1 MQAPKPNSTL
11 VILTP
16 GFPENE
22 AESVMIPTKQVFI
35 RELNRLYP
43 SLNIIILSFRLPL
56 STASY
61 NWYQNTVIPF
71 GDTKK
76 GKATTLIKWIRVW
89 KRLNQLTSQHKIIGI
104 ISFWCGECALVGKYF
119 GWYKN
124 IKHYSWISGQDARES
139 NRLVKLIRPRAE
151 ELVAM
156 SDFLVGEFYRNHKI
170 RPKHLIPNGI
180 DPSCFGMASNK
191 RTIDVL
197 GAGSL
202 STQKHYDV
210 FIDIIAELTRYL
222 PAINSKICGEGEEE
236 ERLKLLIE
244 RKQLQKNVALLGTTG
259 HRETLKLMQCAKVF
273 IHTSSYEG
281 FGAVCIEALHAGAHV
296 ISFCKPMEK
305 EIEHWHFVKSKA
317 EMVQKTLELLRS
329 PDTDYTPVTP
339 YLMKDSARSF
349 INLFIAEKLTP

>member
-1 MQAPKPNSTL
+1 MQALKQTSTL

-35 RELNRLYP
+35 QELNRLYP
-43 SLNIIILSFRLPL
+43 SLNIIILSFRLPV

-71 GDTKK
+71 GSTPK
-76 GKATTLIKWIRVW
+76 GKANTFIKWIRVW
-89 KRLNQLTSQHKIIGI
+89 KKLNQLKSQHKIIGI
-104 ISFWCGECALVGKYF
+104 ISFWCGECALVGRYF
-119 GWYKN
+119 GRYTN
-124 IKHYSWISGQDARES
+124 IKHYCWISGQDARES
-139 NRLVKLIRPRAE
+139 NKLVKLIRPEAE

-170 RPKHLIPNGI
+170 RPKHVIPNGI
-180 DPSCFGMASNK
+180 DPSRFGMASNK

-202 STQKHYDV
+202 SRQKHYDV
-210 FIDIIAELTRYL
+210 FIEIIAELTQHL

-236 ERLKLLIE
+236 DRLKFLIE
-244 RKQLQKNVALLGTTG
+244 RKQLQKNVSLLGTTG
-259 HRETLKLMQCAKVF
+259 HTETLRLMQCARVF
-273 IHTSSYEG
+273 LHTSSYEG
-281 FGAVCIEALHAGAHV
+281 FGAVCVEALHAGAHV

-305 EIEHWHFVKSKA
+305 EIEHWHFVKSKQ
-317 EMVQKTLELLRS
+317 EMAQKALELLTS

-339 YLMKDSARSF
+339 YLMKDSAQSF
-349 INLFIAEKLTP
+349 INLFIAGKLS